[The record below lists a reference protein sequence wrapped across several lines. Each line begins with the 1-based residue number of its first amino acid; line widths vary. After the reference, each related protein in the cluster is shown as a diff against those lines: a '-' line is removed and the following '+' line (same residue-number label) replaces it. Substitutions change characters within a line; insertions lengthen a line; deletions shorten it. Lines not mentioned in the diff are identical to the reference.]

1 MALTTTQ
8 LNTLRTYIN
17 ADPVLSAF
25 PLTGDGAYE
34 IAIRL
39 NQDATP
45 VFTVWKTSVPTK
57 DVGQAINST
66 ELSGLT
72 TANTSRLQVLEQ
84 FSGGS
89 FNPSRADTRAGFD
102 SIFSGAGGTLTRT
115 ALLALWKRSAKVIE
129 KVLATGTGTDATPAT
144 LTFEGD
150 ISYQVISDL
159 RSS

>member
-1 MALTTTQ
+1 MALTSAQ

-17 ADPVLSAF
+17 SDPVLSAF

-102 SIFSGAGGTLTRT
+102 SIFSGAGGALTRT

-150 ISYQVISDL
+150 ISYQDRKSVV
-159 RSS
+159 